1 MATFIKGCFDIA
13 LSLTKK
19 YFYFGVVSS
28 PDSSDLKQ
36 AFTQVV
42 HHLDETR
49 RLFSSVADNLRT
61 SPGIGEDHRL
71 YELWARVEQ
80 VEHIINMFGVI

>member
-13 LSLTKK
+13 LSLAKK
-19 YFYFGVVSS
+19 YFGDIS
-28 PDSSDLKQ
+28 PPNSSDLKQ

-42 HHLDETR
+42 HNLDETR

-61 SPGIGEDHRL
+61 RPGIGEDHRL

-80 VEHIINMFGVI
+80 VKQILTGLV